1 MRSVLTTALVRP
13 FLRLSR
19 GLTLGVRGVVSG
31 PDGVLL
37 VRHSYVAGW
46 YLPGGGVERGE
57 TVRQALDREL
67 GEEANVSLL
76 TPPRLHG
83 LFSNDKR
90 FPGDHVLVFV
100 ADQWRQDA
108 APKPNAE
115 ILETGF
121 FPLSGLPKGIS
132 PGTRR
137 RLAEIFEGAEPAEDW

>member
-1 MRSVLTTALVRP
+1 MRSVLTSALVRP

-19 GLTLGVRGVVSG
+19 GLTLGVRGVVAG

-57 TVRQALDREL
+57 TVRAALDREL
-67 GEEANVSLL
+67 AEEANVSLL
-76 TPPRLHG
+76 GEPRLHG
-83 LFSNDKR
+83 LFSNNRR

-100 ADQWRQDA
+100 ADRWHQDG

-115 ILETGF
+115 IRETGF
-121 FPLSGLPKGIS
+121 FALTDLPEGTS

-137 RLAEIFEGAEPAEDW
+137 RLAEIFEGADLAEDW